1 VRSGE
6 KINVSQRR
14 KGRKEKGETLR
25 DDLFSRMRQVCQ
37 CPLQL
42 LASRIAAAILHGAGV
57 SVVREGIILNVA
69 GHRVAV
75 EEACNGT
82 RYLLSLGF
90 SAVVFAYLSDSK
102 PWMRIALLA
111 AALPVAVL
119 ANAARVAANGF
130 FPALDAGAP
139 HERMAH

>member
-1 VRSGE
+1 
-6 KINVSQRR
+6 
-14 KGRKEKGETLR
+14 
-25 DDLFSRMRQVCQ
+25 
-37 CPLQL
+37 
-42 LASRIAAAILHGAGV
+42 
-57 SVVREGIILNVA
+57 LNVA

-90 SAVVFAYLSDSK
+90 SAVVFAYVSDSK

-139 HERMAH
+139 HALSGWMVFVLCLAALVIARRFFNAVYARYYA